1 MMLSLPDAF
10 LNRPLAHR
18 GYHDVS
24 KGRPENSA
32 AAIAEACNQ
41 GYGVE
46 LDVQLA
52 ADGVAV
58 VFHDYTLDRT
68 TAETGKV
75 CNRSS
80 RELAQ
85 IRLRHGT
92 GTIPLLPDLPSI
104 ASRDCPLLIELK
116 DQSPQGGRAA
126 DQGLIQAV
134 AESLKG
140 YSGPVAL
147 MSFSFEIVQ
156 ALARIV
162 PDIPRGL
169 TSERELP
176 GGAMPTPDVMEN
188 RDRRRM
194 EILEQTGAS
203 FISHEVRDLN
213 DPFVKMVKDSG
224 RSVLC
229 WTVRSP
235 NEEAAARRIAGNI
248 TFEHYAAIVPHLDAT
263 LTGTT

>member
-1 MMLSLPDAF
+1 MLSLPDAF

-18 GYHDVS
+18 GYHGVS

-68 TAETGKV
+68 TTETGDV

-85 IRLRHGT
+85 IPLRHGA
-92 GTIPLLPDLPSI
+92 GTIPLLSEIPSI
-104 ASRDCPLLIELK
+104 ASLDCPLLIELK
-116 DQSPQGGRAA
+116 DQAAQGGRAA
-126 DQGLIQAV
+126 NKGLVQAV
-134 AESLKG
+134 ARSLEG
-140 YSGPVAL
+140 YSGPIAL
-147 MSFSFEIVQ
+147 MSFSFEIVRS
-156 ALARIV
+156 LARIF

-169 TSERELP
+169 TSERKLP
-176 GGAMPTPDVMEN
+176 GVEMPTSDVMES
-188 RDRRRM
+188 RDRLRM

-203 FISHEVRDLN
+203 FVSHDFRDLN

-229 WTVRSP
+229 WTAKSP
-235 NEEAAARRIAGNI
+235 EDEAAARRIADNI
-248 TFEHYAAIVPHLDAT
+248 TFEKYAAIAPHLDAT
-263 LTGTT
+263 PTGTT